1 VENSVN
7 PQHKQHDFQLVNAVA
22 PAEFQLLYN
31 THNTA
36 LVIVVIWFYKARL
49 TMSGVFLR
57 AFMDSQV
64 YLALLEFQVER

>member
-1 VENSVN
+1 MWKT
-7 PQHKQHDFQLVNAVA
+7 PQHKQYDFQLVNAVA
-22 PAEFQLLYN
+22 PAEFQLFYN
-31 THNTA
+31 TNNTA

-57 AFMDSQV
+57 AFVDSKV